1 MPSYTPPAA
10 TIPRLAVITYATPLA
25 LSAADGSHQQITLT
39 GNLTISGITGLADT
53 QTLVLYLIQ
62 GGAGSYTVTWP
73 TIVWAGGIAPTLTT
87 TVGRM
92 DRIAITRNGDDLL
105 GAVVTLDHAI

>member
-1 MPSYTPPAA
+1 MPAFFPVSQRIQTR
-10 TIPRLAVITYATPLA
+10 TIITYATPLA

-62 GGAGSYTVTWP
+62 GGTGSYTVTWP